1 MLALEEQVG
10 EPRVPGSQRE
20 IAERVSEPVEDLL
33 GIVSIRG
40 QLRLPLGAE
49 RLGHDVLDR
58 QVGAIEV
65 EVHFGAQVGLEAL
78 QDQTLLVSAAVG
90 EVVDSG
96 DALTDLIVIGPSI
109 VPRQFASQCD
119 VDRLAGGQ
127 RGDQLDEQA
136 VEHVGRYG
144 GQVAA
149 DDERLDR
156 FQAGLGLLVGGAAG
170 VNLVVEMQQ
179 QRIRRA
185 GTPGAQERE
194 VAQGPGG
201 KPELPPRRRAGLT
214 AAGIARS
221 THHAGPAT

>member
-1 MLALEEQVG
+1 MSRTNSGGSGGAAA
-10 EPRVPGSQRE
+10 SQRE

-33 GIVSIRG
+33 GIVSIAG
-40 QLRLPLGAE
+40 QLRLPLGTE

-65 EVHFGAQVGLEAL
+65 QVHFRAQVGLEAL

-109 VPRQFASQCD
+109 VPRQFASHCD
-119 VDRLAGGQ
+119 VDRPARGQ
-127 RGDQLDEQA
+127 RVDQLDEQA

-149 DDERLDR
+149 NDERLDR
-156 FQAGLGLLVGGAAG
+156 FQAGLGLLVGGVAG

-179 QRIRRA
+179 
-185 GTPGAQERE
+185 
-194 VAQGPGG
+194 
-201 KPELPPRRRAGLT
+201 
-214 AAGIARS
+214 
-221 THHAGPAT
+221 